1 MNYQDKFYDPLF
13 PFGFGLDYSSNSQLA
28 MIESIDTVQKIDSI
42 NIFLGTAAIPG
53 EEFVLTQSGPE
64 YVTVDEYLSTDGA
77 LNISR
82 FDYLRQDDAKN
93 FMFSR
98 TDSMQAFGI
107 SAETDLNFA
116 SMKSPYYEIVMRVSE
131 TDGYPLYFTASCG
144 EDCQGSVSLPISQDN
159 IWETIAVPVRCLER
173 EWLEKSIGNIRS
185 LFLTRGAINFDL
197 HSIIIKEESKASS
210 EISC

>member
-1 MNYQDKFYDPLF
+1 
-13 PFGFGLDYSSNSQLA
+13 

-93 FMFSR
+93 FMFSK
-98 TDSMQAFGI
+98 TTSMQAFGI
-107 SAETDLNFA
+107 SAETDLDFA
-116 SMKSPYYEIVMRVSE
+116 SMKSPFYEVVIRVNE
-131 TDGYPLYFTASCG
+131 TDDIPLYFTASCG
-144 EDCQGSVSLPISQDN
+144 ENCQGSISLPISQTN
-159 IWETIAVPVRCLER
+159 IWQTISVPVRCLER
-173 EWLEKSIGNIRS
+173 EGLDKSIANIRS

-197 HSIIIKEESKASS
+197 HSIIIKEESKATSQ
-210 EISC
+210 ISC